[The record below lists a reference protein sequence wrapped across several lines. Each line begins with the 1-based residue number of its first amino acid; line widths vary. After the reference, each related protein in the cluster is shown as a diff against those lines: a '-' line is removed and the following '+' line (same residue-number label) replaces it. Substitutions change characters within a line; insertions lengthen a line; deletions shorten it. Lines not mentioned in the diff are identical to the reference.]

1 MPEKLVSYDSHRPLI
16 GKGVTLMDE
25 PNVTRY
31 GVMTGENMARFV
43 MDVPARVGGIKSK
56 VLINGVET
64 EVLVGGVIVPMPTV
78 RVGEKLPFERVIYE
92 VRDDMDYLITDYGN
106 IPIGGFEQKSFRT
119 FDGKN
124 AYMHLVVPAY
134 IGPDEQKILLRRVR
148 SQQPQNR
155 NVEVGRI
162 NKMLPKV
169 SFYEDKGLMF
179 QVGNDPILIL
189 TPNGPV
195 INKHIRE
202 KELLMDYNFSEGRRN
217 QKLQP
222 NDEDCFF
229 FEFAIDQPDDVLL
242 GSEEIESR
250 KYMIAGVSFPRSVD
264 FDYINTY
271 IKTYIENGGK
281 LTDDLVRNELMHPYL
296 EVLTKDSGSTNG

>member
-1 MPEKLVSYDSHRPLI
+1 MTERQVSYDSHRPLLS
-16 GKGVTLMDE
+16 KGVTLMDE
-25 PNVTRY
+25 PNVKRY
-31 GVMTGENMARFV
+31 GVMTAKNMARCIKDIP
-43 MDVPARVGGIKSK
+43 MRLAGGLSVPV
-56 VLINGVET
+56 
-64 EVLVGGVIVPMPTV
+64 PTV
-78 RVGEKLPFERVIYE
+78 ELGAKIPLEPIYYE
-92 VRDDMDYLITDYGN
+92 VRDDVNYLITDFGN
-106 IPIGGFEQKSFRT
+106 IPVGGFEQRSFLR

-169 SFYEDKGLMF
+169 SFYEDKGLSF
-179 QVGNDPILIL
+179 HVGNEPILTL

-195 INKHIRE
+195 INRHRME
-202 KELLMDYNFSEGRRN
+202 DELLMDYNFTERRRN

-222 NDEDCFF
+222 HDEDSFF
-229 FEFAIDQPDDVLL
+229 FECAIDKPDKSFL
-242 GSEEIESR
+242 GSEEMESR
-250 KYMIAGVSFPRSVD
+250 KYMVVGVSFPNSID

-281 LTDDLVRNELMHPYL
+281 LTDDLVRDELIHPYF
-296 EVLTKDSGSTNG
+296 EVLTKESGYTNG

>member
-1 MPEKLVSYDSHRPLI
+1 MAEKLVSYDSHRPLI
-16 GKGVTLMDE
+16 GKGVTLIDE

-31 GVMTGENMARFV
+31 GVMTRENMERCIKDIPMRLA
-43 MDVPARVGGIKSK
+43 GGLNFP
-56 VLINGVET
+56 V
-64 EVLVGGVIVPMPTV
+64 PTV
-78 RVGEKLPFERVIYE
+78 ELGAKLSLEPIYYE
-92 VRDDMDYLITDYGN
+92 IRDDVDHMITRYGN
-106 IPIGGFEQKSFRT
+106 IPVGGFEQRSFRR

-124 AYMHLVVPAY
+124 AYMHLVVPAH
-134 IGPDEQKILLRRVR
+134 IGPDEQKILLRKLY
-148 SQQPQNR
+148 SQQPHSR
-155 NVEVGRI
+155 KVEIGRI

-179 QVGNDPILIL
+179 RVGNAPMLIL

-195 INKHIRE
+195 INKNIEE
-202 KELLMDYNFSEGRRN
+202 KKLSMDYNFNVNCRN

-229 FEFAIDQPDDVLL
+229 FEVAIDQSHDELL

-250 KYMIAGVSFPRSVD
+250 KYIVAGVSFPKSVD

-281 LTDDLVRNELMHPYL
+281 LTDDLVRDELMHPYL
-296 EVLTKDSGSTNG
+296 EVLTKDSGATNE